1 MITFI
6 STKVI
11 MGSKDDLVWSPD
23 DLIDDQ
29 LWWWSHLL
37 QVAKTKYLSL
47 TSNSK
52 LVRVVQFAQFKTK
65 CKTNQ
70 FWSLWRGV
78 FKYSWNER
86 LWWSQN
92 IALSRSHTAEWL
104 KLEKVLR
111 NQYLFSWITTL
122 KKIVLDH
129 FSNLP
134 ILPFSFTFCTTEAH
148 QKQWRSFSRSSSL

>member
-6 STKVI
+6 STMVI
-11 MGSKDDLVWSPD
+11 TGSKDDLVWSPD

-37 QVAKTKYLSL
+37 QVAKTKYLYLSSNFNL
-47 TSNSK
+47 VRNVILINSK
-52 LVRVVQFAQFKTK
+52 QKAKQTNSEVQKEVFF
-65 CKTNQ
+65 
-70 FWSLWRGV
+70 

-122 KKIVLDH
+122 KKVLDH
-129 FSNLP
+129 LCSFPGYLP
-134 ILPFSFTFCTTEAH
+134 ILPFTFTFCTT
-148 QKQWRSFSRSSSL
+148 